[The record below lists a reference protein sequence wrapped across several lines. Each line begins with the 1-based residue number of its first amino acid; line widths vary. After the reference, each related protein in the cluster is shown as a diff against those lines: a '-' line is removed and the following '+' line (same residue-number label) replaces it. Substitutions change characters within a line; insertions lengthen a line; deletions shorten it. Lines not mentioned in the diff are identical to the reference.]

1 MQNMSFT
8 WLFPTHSSP
17 FISLYTKWGSKGPTV
32 DRLIHKIFLSIYLLG
47 TSSIVVNKTNT
58 IPALVGLM
66 SGGNTL
72 KIITNN

>member
-8 WLFPTHSSP
+8 WLFPTHSSS
-17 FISLYTKWGSKGPTV
+17 FIYLYTKWVSKGQTI
-32 DRLIHKIFLSIYLLG
+32 DRLIHKILLSTYLLG

>member
-1 MQNMSFT
+1 MSFT

-17 FISLYTKWGSKGPTV
+17 YISLYTKWVSKGPTIGQ
-32 DRLIHKIFLSIYLLG
+32 LIHKNFLSTYLLG

-66 SGGNTL
+66 SAGNTL
-72 KIITNN
+72 KIITNK